1 MRRKVNLY
9 IDGRRVDLG
18 SESLILMTYQQED
31 LYNPTIVK
39 NSYSQQLKL
48 AGTPTNNS
56 IFNDAFRLDRVSEGG
71 FNPRTKTPFQILDEL
86 NNRLESGYVKLNGT
100 TKKGASVEYSITLYG
115 GLGSMF
121 YDLSYGPDDSPLTL
135 AALDFLGTATPADEF
150 NYNIDRYLVA
160 NAWSVLAGEQQNDL
174 FDVLNFAPAY
184 NGIPGEFEA
193 NKAVFDADLVGASE
207 PQVATLSR
215 NYTERE
221 VHDFRSYLQRPVLR
235 VRAVLDAIVRFAAA
249 KGYEL
254 YLQGEWFR
262 DDNPYYSKLWMTLP
276 LLEGKRSGQTI
287 KKADILSGTSSP
299 ASFLI
304 SYCKTFG
311 LRFIC
316 DGKSVTVLG
325 RDEFFSGELIDLTDR
340 VDLSKG
346 ESLKPLLMDAKYY
359 ELSSEN
365 KSAFAAAYKESYGQ
379 PYGCKRINTGYEFNA
394 DVKKLAE
401 NAIFRAGTQSR
412 ETSSA
417 FRNVVR
423 NESGGINKDFPA
435 VFLEGATWGDGNV
448 LAAGGQYTATW
459 WDSDVNGYDFLDA
472 VQLHSAENKAE
483 DGSGVLLFFDR
494 MAACPDQLKL
504 TDDTPQMG
512 EKPCWNVS
520 NTNSRLLLEIPHF
533 TRWLTDDA
541 GTITRS
547 LEWGHPRE
555 LNDYKVALADSSE
568 CIYSL
573 RWARYLADRYDENTK
588 VLTIPVNFS
597 GMQVTKEL
605 LSHFYWYKGAVWTLN
620 AIRNYSLTTYDPVDC
635 EFIQIQDKQNYIN
648 GQS

>member
-1 MRRKVNLY
+1 
-9 IDGRRVDLG
+9 
-18 SESLILMTYQQED
+18 
-31 LYNPTIVK
+31 
-39 NSYSQQLKL
+39 
-48 AGTPTNNS
+48 
-56 IFNDAFRLDRVSEGG
+56 
-71 FNPRTKTPFQILDEL
+71 
-86 NNRLESGYVKLNGT
+86 
-100 TKKGASVEYSITLYG
+100 
-115 GLGSMF
+115 
-121 YDLSYGPDDSPLTL
+121 
-135 AALDFLGTATPADEF
+135 
-150 NYNIDRYLVA
+150 
-160 NAWSVLAGEQQNDL
+160 
-174 FDVLNFAPAY
+174 
-184 NGIPGEFEA
+184 
-193 NKAVFDADLVGASE
+193 
-207 PQVATLSR
+207 
-215 NYTERE
+215 
-221 VHDFRSYLQRPVLR
+221 
-235 VRAVLDAIVRFAAA
+235 
-249 KGYEL
+249 
-254 YLQGEWFR
+254 
-262 DDNPYYSKLWMTLP
+262 MTLP

-325 RDEFFSGELIDLTDR
+325 RDEFFSGDLIDLTDR

-346 ESLKPLLMDAKYY
+346 EALKPLLMDAKYY

-365 KSAFAAAYKESYGQ
+365 KSAFAAAYKETYGQ

-417 FRNVVR
+417 FRNVVK

-459 WDSDVNGYDFLDA
+459 WNSEANGYDFLDA

-494 MAACPDQLKL
+494 MATCPGQIKL

-520 NTNSRLLLEIPHF
+520 NTNSRMLLGIPHF

-573 RWARYLADRYDENTK
+573 RWAHYLADRYDENTK

-597 GMQVTKEL
+597 GMQVTKDL
-605 LSHFYWYKGAVWTLN
+605 LRHFYWYKGAVWTLN
-620 AIRNYSLTTYDPVDC
+620 AIRNYSLTTYDPVEC